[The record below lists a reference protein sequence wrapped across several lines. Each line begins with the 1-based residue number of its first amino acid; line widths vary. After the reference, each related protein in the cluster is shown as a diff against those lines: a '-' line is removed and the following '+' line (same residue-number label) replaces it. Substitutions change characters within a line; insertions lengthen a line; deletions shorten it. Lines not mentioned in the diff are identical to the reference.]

1 MDRGVT
7 GSAKNVH
14 VKDCRVG
21 REENQSV
28 SAKRV
33 RTRLRGQAT
42 ALKPLAAWLMPA
54 RQNETTEARLDVFN
68 DFV

>member
-1 MDRGVT
+1 VDRGVT
-7 GSAKNVH
+7 GSANNVY

-21 REENQSV
+21 REDNQSV

-54 RQNETTEARLDVFN
+54 RPN
-68 DFV
+68 